1 MEKELTKF
9 KQDSQNMKKELDK
22 YIKERKKLMSIHQG
36 IILIKF
42 SIDKNQKKKA
52 KISKEFLQKIEN
64 QLIHK
69 FKTRERLKETHQMS
83 LHVNCPFTPALT
95 NHSREITS
103 RKNLKPIHKRYE
115 NEIKRKE
122 EKINK
127 ERENK
132 KKIEKFRE
140 NKSLRKH
147 KRRKS
152 KKKIGLEEEIGNA
165 KSRDLYKQ
173 GKKMLEKKHAK
184 IYEEQAR
191 KIEQQFEEDQG
202 FYKPKINEYSKTV
215 IKMNFEERQ
224 KSFRRRKSKNQR
236 DIKKRDCSFTF
247 KPRLN
252 QKSLNMCEK
261 EKSYTSRARS
271 NSKIYNDKSK
281 RNRIPKT
288 TRNRRSLRESS
299 NYFKEDSKFSLDP
312 YKDDFEEIEKDVYNK
327 RRGKVVFKKSDSSG
341 ILRPKSRSQY
351 NSRSR
356 KPSKKQL
363 KKLFKN
369 FDSLNELSNSKN
381 SKEHPWKRLYQ
392 KPDRGSLIVAA
403 RPEKNGQSALTYR
416 QHKKPPKSVRG
427 KRKPLEENKEN
438 EVVNWKKS
446 VRKSG
451 SRKRVNKL
459 EYEGFEEFCLAF
471 NSVRER

>member
-1 MEKELTKF
+1 M
-9 KQDSQNMKKELDK
+9 
-22 YIKERKKLMSIHQG
+22 
-36 IILIKF
+36 
-42 SIDKNQKKKA
+42 
-52 KISKEFLQKIEN
+52 QKIEN

-122 EKINK
+122 EKSTRREKIKKRLRNLERIRVLGNTKEGRVRRKLGLRKKSGMLNQEICINK
-127 ERENK
+127 
-132 KKIEKFRE
+132 
-140 NKSLRKH
+140 
-147 KRRKS
+147 
-152 KKKIGLEEEIGNA
+152 
-165 KSRDLYKQ
+165 
-173 GKKMLEKKHAK
+173 GKKCWKKHAK

-191 KIEQQFEEDQG
+191 KIEQQFEEDQD

-451 SRKRVNKL
+451 SRKGLINWSMKALRNFV
-459 EYEGFEEFCLAF
+459 
-471 NSVRER
+471 